1 MQKTAKIT
9 VRLPLPLHE
18 RLKEVARA
26 TKRSLNKVIVDALW
40 RGLEREEAEPL
51 SEHERVMRVIRKS
64 GLWEPMG
71 PGWDKY
77 IEGAPDMTVEEI
89 REALRGLSPLS
100 EDIIRDRGER

>member
-1 MQKTAKIT
+1 
-9 VRLPLPLHE
+9 
-18 RLKEVARA
+18 
-26 TKRSLNKVIVDALW
+26 
-40 RGLEREEAEPL
+40 
-51 SEHERVMRVIRKS
+51 
-64 GLWEPMG
+64 MG